1 LTIIAAAG
9 SPFGMRGIA
18 TIPAPRRPRELV
30 DRDDP
35 VRADRAVDAVA
46 AVAAVVAA
54 AVVAVLGVEA
64 AVRTEGAPAAGC
76 APAGAGALPQTSQ

>member
-46 AVAAVVAA
+46 AVAAVVA
-54 AVVAVLGVEA
+54 VLGVEA

>member
-35 VRADRAVDAVA
+35 VRADRAVEAVA
-46 AVAAVVAA
+46 AVA